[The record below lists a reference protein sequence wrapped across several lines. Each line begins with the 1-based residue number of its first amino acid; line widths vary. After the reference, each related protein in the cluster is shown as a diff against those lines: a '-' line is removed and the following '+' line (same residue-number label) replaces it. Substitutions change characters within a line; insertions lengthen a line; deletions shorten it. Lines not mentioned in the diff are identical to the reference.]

1 MVIAFGTEQRKVGE
15 VGMNGITLEQIAEKV
30 TKEKVRITVDITP
43 NEDGT
48 VTQHIEV
55 EPWEP
60 FKMECPYK

>member
-1 MVIAFGTEQRKVGE
+1 MSR
-15 VGMNGITLEQIAEKV
+15 ITLEQMVEKV
-30 TKEKVRITVDITP
+30 AKEKVRITIDITP

-60 FKMECPYK
+60 YKMECPYK

>member
-1 MVIAFGTEQRKVGE
+1 
-15 VGMNGITLEQIAEKV
+15 MNEITLNQIVERVK
-30 TKEKVRITVDITP
+30 KEKVRIIIDITP

-48 VTQHIEV
+48 VTKHLEV